1 MTEKSTPTDHG
12 PAASNVTGPSS
23 TVLIAVLLPVLLAVL
38 LVAAILVVH
47 LTGSD
52 RAADRPVPSPTA
64 DPQPPAPLTPLEQ
77 PISPTGD
84 GVFDAGVTE
93 VARFVE
99 ATRGHP
105 FREQV
110 RVDLVDDA
118 LFTHLLLADFATGID
133 DLRTT
138 EITLKALGILP
149 PDADLVSEVRGSM
162 QAGVIGFYD
171 PGTTQL
177 VIRGTELTAFTRT
190 TLAHELTH
198 ALDDQWFALDR
209 PALATAGADARFGF
223 QALVEGTASWVEDA
237 WTDSRSPTERA
248 AATTEARE
256 FGRNM
261 VVGDHSVAVVQIVQ
275 SPYVL
280 GLAFVE
286 SITATGGTESIDRA
300 FAAPPISSEQIIHP
314 EKYATGELPIEVAS
328 PPADGP
334 TITDETLGELDLT
347 AVLSTS
353 LAPAIARTAGEG
365 WGGDRYVV
373 WRSPSGASC
382 IRLDVVGDTPS
393 DSRAIA
399 DAFSHWAAAQPR
411 QQVPVADVV
420 TPTAGTT
427 RLTSCR

>member
-1 MTEKSTPTDHG
+1 MNGQSPPPEQPSDANH
-12 PAASNVTGPSS
+12 ATGPSI
-23 TVLIAVLLPVLLAVL
+23 TVLLAVLLPVLLAVVIL
-38 LVAAILVVH
+38 MAIFVVR
-47 LTGSD
+47 LAGSRNATD
-52 RAADRPVPSPTA
+52 RAETSPSTDPRPPTSV
-64 DPQPPAPLTPLEQ
+64 APLER

-84 GVFDAGVTE
+84 AVFDAGVTE

-118 LFTHLLLADFATGID
+118 LFTQMLLADFGSGID
-133 DLRTT
+133 DIRTT

-149 PDADLVSEVRGSM
+149 PGADLVSEVQGSM

-177 VIRGTELTAFTRT
+177 VIRGTDLTAFTRT

-198 ALDDQWFALDR
+198 ALDDQWFELDR

-223 QALVEGTASWVEDA
+223 QALVEGTASWVEEA
-237 WTDSRSPTERA
+237 WTESRSPTERA

-280 GLAFVE
+280 GLAFIE
-286 SITATGGTESIDRA
+286 SITTTGGTDAIDRA
-300 FAAPPISSEQIIHP
+300 FATPPISSEQVIHP
-314 EKYATGELPIEVAS
+314 EKYAAGEMPIEVPS
-328 PPADGP
+328 PPSDGP
-334 TITDETLGELDLT
+334 VITDETLGELDLT

-373 WRSPSGASC
+373 WRSASGASC
-382 IRLDVVGDTPS
+382 IRLDVVGDTPT
-393 DSRAIA
+393 DSAAIT
-399 DAFSHWAAAQPR
+399 DAFRRWAAAQPR
-411 QQVPVADVV
+411 QLVPGADVM
-420 TPTAGTT
+420 TPTTGTT